1 MFQCFKETTATSFSN
16 LSKMETELDQSQRRE
31 VDPYTL
37 SSNFGK
43 GKKNR
48 NLTNQEIEEGLGYRR
63 NDTSCFTT

>member
-1 MFQCFKETTATSFSN
+1 VGEQRGKEEVEVFKETTATSFSN
-16 LSKMETELDQSQRRE
+16 LSKMETKLDQSQRRE

-48 NLTNQEIEEGLGYRR
+48 KLTDQEI
-63 NDTSCFTT
+63 

>member
-1 MFQCFKETTATSFSN
+1 
-16 LSKMETELDQSQRRE
+16 METELDQSQTRE